1 MLEHTDREL
10 FEEDSLTETN
20 NNNVNIKYT
29 NKKKNKISD
38 TKPRPISMRDH
49 IRLLYGFET
58 LRPSRSFLESGFFY
72 PPIIQ

>member
-29 NKKKNKISD
+29 NKKKIKYQIQN
-38 TKPRPISMRDH
+38 
-49 IRLLYGFET
+49 LV
-58 LRPSRSFLESGFFY
+58 RS
-72 PPIIQ
+72 P

>member
-29 NKKKNKISD
+29 NKKNKISD
-38 TKPRPISMRDH
+38 TEPRPIFMRDH

-58 LRPSRSFLESGFFY
+58 LRPSCSFLESGFFY
-72 PPIIQ
+72 PP